1 MPIGIIAESAGA
13 AQHLSLLVQN
23 NSNHYLYCL
32 QGSAIKVFSDN
43 GVKVETIPLPKLIEK
58 SNEILIGR
66 SWESNLGLIAIKAA
80 KQKSIKVSVAL
91 DHWNFREQE
100 FDLGEE
106 IILPDQFIVFDQFAY
121 LEAKRIF
128 PCVNVVCYP
137 NLYLNKMKS
146 DFENLKLNF
155 IPQNNQ
161 ILYLAEPID
170 SHNKLN
176 SIFKRDEVTNFSELD
191 AFKFFLANIDKI
203 CQNIESIK
211 VRPHPSQNVNSIIQK
226 FKEIDHRIEVSEE
239 KELIKD
245 LFNSQYII
253 GCQTYALVVALFC
266 GKKTFSS
273 MPLNS
278 GSSVLPFSEIIML
291 RDL

>member
-1 MPIGIIAESAGA
+1 MPIGIIAVCAGA
-13 AQHLSLLVQN
+13 AQHLSLLAQS
-23 NSNHYLYCL
+23 NSNQYLYCL
-32 QGSAIKVFSDN
+32 EGSAVKVFSDN
-43 GVKVETIPLPKLIEK
+43 GIKVEMIPLPKLIEK
-58 SNEILIGR
+58 SNEILVGR
-66 SWESNLGLIAIKAA
+66 CWESNLGLIAIKAA
-80 KQKSIKVSVAL
+80 KQKSIKVSVTL
-91 DHWNFREQE
+91 DHWNFSEQE
-100 FDLGEE
+100 FDLGGE

-128 PCVNVVCYP
+128 PYVNVVCYP

-146 DFENLKLNF
+146 NFENLKLNF
-155 IPQNNQ
+155 VPQNNQ

-176 SIFKRDEVTNFSELD
+176 SIFKRDEVTNFSELE

-245 LFNSQYII
+245 LFNSQYIV

-273 MPLNS
+273 MPLNLAI
-278 GSSVLPFSEIIML
+278 SVGVLDIPL
-291 RDL
+291 A